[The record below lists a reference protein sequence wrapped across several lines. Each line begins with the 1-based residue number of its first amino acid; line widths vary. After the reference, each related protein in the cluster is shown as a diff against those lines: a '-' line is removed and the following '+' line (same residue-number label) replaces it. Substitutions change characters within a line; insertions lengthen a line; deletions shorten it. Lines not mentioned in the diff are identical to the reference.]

1 MVNLSLLWISIPWSK
16 LHIFLHLLSI
26 YFFFFFFS
34 FLLPLLSFYLHGF
47 YGWMSGIPL
56 PPFFYFPSER
66 YMTIGLYHCLVDY
79 LDFVLFMLVYIL
91 TLRRRFSSFLSC
103 WHPSAQI
110 P

>member
-1 MVNLSLLWISIPWSK
+1 
-16 LHIFLHLLSI
+16 
-26 YFFFFFFS
+26 
-34 FLLPLLSFYLHGF
+34 
-47 YGWMSGIPL
+47 MSGIPL